1 MCTLSEPLLLVI
13 LFPCSLF
20 CFCTDS
26 IQFDDGFV
34 FMHIILETLLAIIEL
49 PQLPLVLSFIFSSQ
63 DSCAGLRLLLLLIIV
78 CHRT

>member
-1 MCTLSEPLLLVI
+1 
-13 LFPCSLF
+13 
-20 CFCTDS
+20 
-26 IQFDDGFV
+26 
-34 FMHIILETLLAIIEL
+34 MHIILETLLAIIEL